1 MEGTRNASVPSCLFL
16 MVLVLDRSAHR
27 EVGLRVSL
35 ALIRRVESHGWIS
48 DSDNHR
54 EGIAPL
60 NLVQD

>member
-48 DSDNHR
+48 D
-54 EGIAPL
+54 
-60 NLVQD
+60 